1 MTRNRELWNKCFYI
15 SVSGNYK
22 SQTRTASVNKH
33 PHENKQVCLSS
44 CCFCFFLFVTQLDV
58 LWISCPFENKRKQK
72 QKQKPKQIN
81 TVTYEYRYSQWCC
94 LSTSSPTLSFFY
106 CIRRTEQNRLSD
118 LSHLYRNLPECVIF
132 RHNSAKLNSSA
143 NNFRRRRFQLLD

>member
-72 QKQKPKQIN
+72 QKQIN
-81 TVTYEYRYSQWCC
+81 TVTYEYRYSRWCC
-94 LSTSSPTLSFFY
+94 LPLPPPTLFLLLY
-106 CIRRTEQNRLSD
+106 TQNRTEQNRLSD
-118 LSHLYRNLPECVIF
+118 LSHLYRNLLECVIF
-132 RHNSAKLNSSA
+132 RHNSAKVNSSA
-143 NNFRRRRFQLLD
+143 NNFRWKRRFQLLD